1 MPSRLKLPFGM
12 ILAACLV
19 FPAFQVQ
26 AAMFLLQSPADAQK
40 KPTQQQFVDE
50 VRKNFEEENFD
61 QLDSAA
67 FVARENKERFPGAE
81 WKLYVFY
88 RTLSFPS
95 AGASATEQA
104 WTIHL
109 KRLQA
114 WADKA
119 ADSMTARVA
128 LGGAWVEYAKK
139 VRTDAKDWM
148 AIDKEVGGK
157 QYQQRMRQAEKA
169 LTFDPYKLMTGFLKK
184 VKREYSAKTES
195 QLRSYCPHWYFVKL
209 AIEQRRDWDWPRYN
223 NIFAEGVALEPTY
236 YYLYQTK
243 AADLLP
249 VPLARG
255 TKGQWEAFAD
265 NSAREIGG
273 VEGEIT
279 YYMIVSSVRRYFDSS
294 LSQGNFFR
302 DNLISGTRLLEGY
315 KQIEATH
322 GTSNLRLNEMAL
334 MASMAKQYAM
344 AKVFFDRI
352 GDIWEPAVWR
362 HKSEFDGYRALV
374 MAKAPSGTG
383 VLGGPYG
390 TTAAKSP
397 AASAGSLSDLKATV
411 VSRMA
416 RYQKSQDAVIETVI
430 ENPSSKVCE
439 LSIAALSLTIL
450 DPKKRQPEV
459 TLLPQP
465 DDSRPISKVINPGE
479 SVRLTYRI
487 TFDLPA
493 GEYNVKMKSLPS
505 NEAPFVIGAPAAPRR
520 KR

>member
-1 MPSRLKLPFGM
+1 MPSKLRMHFGL
-12 ILAACLV
+12 ILLVCLV
-19 FPAFQVQ
+19 FFSVQ
-26 AAMFLLQSPADAQK
+26 MKAAEMISPAHAG
-40 KPTQQQFVDE
+40 TQEKQTEQQFVDE
-50 VRKNFEEENFD
+50 IRKNFEEENFD

-67 FVARENKERFPGAE
+67 FVARESKERFPGAE

-88 RTLSFPS
+88 RTLSVPR
-95 AGASATEQA
+95 AGANATEQA

-109 KRLQA
+109 KRLQT
-114 WADKA
+114 WADKT

-184 VKREYSAKTES
+184 VKREYSTKTES

-273 VEGEIT
+273 KEGEIT

-315 KQIEATH
+315 KQIEAAY
-322 GTSNLRLNEMAL
+322 GTSNIRLNEMAL

-344 AKVFFDRI
+344 AKVFFDQI
-352 GDIWEPAVWR
+352 GDNWEPSVWQ
-362 HKSEFDGYRALV
+362 HKSEFDGYKALV
-374 MAKAPSGTG
+374 TAKAPSGKG
-383 VLGGPYG
+383 VLGGPYE
-390 TTAAKSP
+390 TIAAKSP

-411 VSRMA
+411 VSRMTK
-416 RYQKSQDAVIETVI
+416 YQKSQDAVIETIV
-430 ENPSSKVCE
+430 ENPSSKPCE

-465 DDSRPISKVINPGE
+465 DDSRPISKVLSPGA

-487 TFDLPA
+487 TFEMPA
-493 GEYNVKMKSLPS
+493 GEYVVKMKTLAS
-505 NEAPFVIGAPAAPRR
+505 NEAPFVIVAPAAPRR